1 MSISRRTLGGT
12 DIEVSPIG
20 LGVMQFSGTQ
30 AGFGVM
36 FERLSQEQ
44 MNGIVQ
50 AALDG
55 GITWFDTA
63 ELYGFGRSERGLSS
77 GLKAAGVADDEV
89 VVATKWFPVLRTAG
103 SIRRTIHNRLRHLQ
117 GFTIDLYMVHQPWGL
132 SSPEAEMEAMADLVE
147 QGAIRS
153 VGVSN
158 FSAERMRRAHRALEK
173 RGLTLAV
180 NQVQYSLLH
189 REIESNGVLETA
201 KELGVT
207 IVAWSPLAQ
216 GLLSGKFHKDPARI
230 RQAPL
235 GRQLMLR
242 RRIEQTRPLVE
253 ALEAIAAAYDATPV
267 QVALNWL
274 IHYAGDAVV
283 AIPGASRARQAAD
296 SAGAMQFKLSEA
308 DLARL
313 GELTRSWG

>member
-1 MSISRRTLGGT
+1 MSISGRTLGGT

-36 FERLSQEQ
+36 FERLSQGQ

-253 ALEAIAAAYDATPV
+253 ALEAIAAAYDATPA